1 MYSRIGLALCLGL
14 VGACNTSEEGAA
26 GNILFTPDE
35 CGRLEGCDFADSIG
49 VGGTIQVHIQGI
61 DGFST
66 AGVTLESA
74 DLLVLDVQ
82 PIGDVGGRP
91 TWEATGT
98 GAGVARIVAYD
109 AGDVEVDFL
118 EVGVQELAGL
128 ILDPFVGDA
137 VGPTSDATY
146 DQIWSV
152 NADQPTSFQV
162 TPVIGADVP
171 TMGVYTYVAVIDN
184 LMEAGLLEG
193 ADLGAGYLYF
203 DVPEGDYEVSFSTAF
218 DPNIAIDTL
227 ISAVG
232 AR

>member
-1 MYSRIGLALCLGL
+1 MYRKLGVVAWLGLA
-14 VGACNTSEEGAA
+14 ACNTSQEGAQ

-35 CGRLEGCDFADSIG
+35 CGRLDGCDFADSIG

-66 AGVTLESA
+66 AGVTLAS
-74 DLLVLDVQ
+74 DDPMVLDVQ
-82 PIGDVGGRP
+82 AIGDVGGRP

-98 GAGVARIVAYD
+98 GAGVGRIVAYD
-109 AGDVEVDFL
+109 AADTQVDFL

-137 VGPTSDATY
+137 VGPTADGTY
-146 DQIWSV
+146 DEIWSV

-171 TMGVYTYVAVIDN
+171 TMGVYQYVAVIDN
-184 LMEAGLLEG
+184 VMEASLEEG

-203 DVPEGDYEVSFSTAF
+203 SAPAGDYEVSFATAF
-218 DPNIAIDTL
+218 DGSIALDAL
-227 ISAVG
+227 IQAVG
-232 AR
+232 SD